1 VLIHLIAGARPNFM
15 KVAPVHRA
23 AVAAGLE
30 ARLIHTGQHY
40 DPAMS
45 QVFLDELELPA
56 PHRHLEVGS
65 GSHAE
70 VTARALERLEA
81 VFQEERPD
89 WVLVVGDVNSTLA
102 GALAAVKLGIRCAH
116 VEAGLRSGDRAMPE
130 ELNRLATDAVCDLLL
145 VSEPTGLA
153 NLRRE
158 GQPEGRLRL
167 VGNTMID
174 TLDRFLP
181 AARARQA
188 RARFGLAPQGFA
200 LCTLHRPSN
209 VDDPAELAAL
219 VARLQRV
226 AARLPVVFPVH
237 PRTRARLVG
246 AGAGVGDGGP
256 VGAGL
261 APPQR
266 TIAGSGGAMQASP
279 LQLVDP
285 LGYLDFVS
293 LMADA
298 RVVLTDSGGIQ
309 EETTAL
315 GVPCLTLRDNT
326 ERPIT
331 VDEGTNELVGAG
343 GDRLEPALD
352 ELLAGRGKPGRRPA
366 LWDGRA
372 AERIVKELVGG

>member
-1 VLIHLIAGARPNFM
+1 MLVHLIAGARPNFM
-15 KVAPVHRA
+15 KVAPIHRA

-45 QVFLDELELPA
+45 QVFLDELGLPA

-70 VTARALERLEA
+70 VTARALERLEK

-102 GALAAVKLGIRCAH
+102 GALAAVKLGLRCAH

-145 VSEPTGLA
+145 VSEPAGLA

-158 GQPEGRLRL
+158 GKPDKVVRL

-181 AARARQA
+181 AARARQT
-188 RARFGLAPQGFA
+188 RARFGLPERGFA

-237 PRTRARLVG
+237 PRTRARL
-246 AGAGVGDGGP
+246 AGAGM
-256 VGAGL
+256 
-261 APPQR
+261 APPRR
-266 TIAGSGGAMQASP
+266 TDAGSAGAMQASP
-279 LQLVDP
+279 LQLIDP

-331 VDEGTNELVGAG
+331 VDEGTNQLVGAG
-343 GDRLEPALD
+343 GERLEPALD
-352 ELLAGRGKPGRRPA
+352 ELLSGRARPGRRPA
-366 LWDGRA
+366 LWDGHA
-372 AERIVKELVGG
+372 AERIVAELVNA